1 MFLERVNVPS
11 KVQRNFKS
19 QSVKLVNFKNNK
31 IPEFKRALSDID
43 PEYNSEP
50 IFISERLFKRESMK
64 KIFPRRSARIEFGIE
79 DIIMDEIDNINE
91 NFQEKEMKT
100 EEVKGNDLSEENL
113 SKQKVIFKY
122 MTKLK

>member
-1 MFLERVNVPS
+1 
-11 KVQRNFKS
+11 
-19 QSVKLVNFKNNK
+19 
-31 IPEFKRALSDID
+31 
-43 PEYNSEP
+43 
-50 IFISERLFKRESMK
+50 MK

-113 SKQKVIFKY
+113 SKQKVMFKY